1 MRFIRLNL
9 SALLRPVRF
18 FLAASICALV
28 LISYALPAYSAG
40 AMMSSPGSGEANL
53 TEIERK
59 SQEAVAGTKPSDFDI
74 NKQQEETHPGLNEIQ
89 GAADYDKMKRPE
101 NTKGVTTPADQ
112 LENALEQITGR
123 D

>member
-9 SALLRPVRF
+9 SAVLRPVRF
-18 FLAASICALV
+18 FFAACICALMF
-28 LISYALPAYSAG
+28 ISYALPAYSAN

-53 TEIERK
+53 TGIERK
-59 SQEAVAGTKPSDFDI
+59 SQEAVAGKNPSDFDI
-74 NKQQEETHPGLNEIQ
+74 KKQEKETHPGLNEIQ
-89 GAADYDKMKRPE
+89 GAADYEKMKRPE

>member
-18 FLAASICALV
+18 FVAACICALV
-28 LISYALPAYSAG
+28 FISYALPAYS

-59 SQEAVAGTKPSDFDI
+59 SQEAVAGKSPYDFDM
-74 NKQQEETHPGLNEIQ
+74 NKQQSETHPGLNEIQ
-89 GAADYDKMKRPE
+89 GTADYDKMKRPE
-101 NTKGVTTPADQ
+101 NTKGIQTPADK
-112 LENALEQITGR
+112 LEHALEKITGR

>member
-18 FLAASICALV
+18 FLAASI
-28 LISYALPAYSAG
+28 